1 MSGTL
6 IVCATPIGNLA
17 DASPR
22 LAETL
27 GAVDLIYAED
37 TRRTAKLLN
46 HFGIA
51 TPMKSLFAGNEQA
64 RLDDIEQRLGE
75 GATIALVSDAGM
87 PVVSDPGAAAV
98 EMAANA
104 GATVTALPGPSAVTS
119 AIAVSGFSGDR
130 FVFVGFLPRKGTER
144 TLAIESIAA
153 EERTTV
159 MFAAPSRVAADLQAV
174 ADACDAARR
183 VVVAR
188 ELTKIHEE
196 VWRGTVAQGASTFG
210 DPARARGEFTVVV
223 EGAAPKEPDLDS
235 AVVAATALIARG
247 TSTSDAVREIA
258 SSHGVSRRELYDRVL
273 VERS

>member
-235 AVVAATALIARG
+235 AVVATTALIARG